1 MPATVTNLAHYR
13 ATHPPIVRLWNAQCR
28 LLAGWASLNV
38 QLTMAM
44 YRLTI
49 KNMEI

>member
-28 LLAGWASLNV
+28 MACAWWSLSFR
-38 QLTMAM
+38 LGAAL
-44 YRLTI
+44 LTI
-49 KNMEI
+49 PKNRG